1 MDIYRNYHLGQ
12 WQKTAA
18 HSLGTI
24 IRLLLLLVVIA
35 FWAGCKTPA
44 SVESSITQRPQ
55 VIPAQYKS
63 ALAVQIHG
71 SAIERSDS
79 LKGYDSANLGSTTW
93 DSFFQDTS
101 LKTLIRQGLRY
112 NYDLQRAINRLDI
125 ARVNL
130 RQAKLLQLPTLGISA
145 DANSTRFSDNGLTGQ
160 SMAGAGSVHHY
171 QDYTLQGQLS
181 WEADIWGKIRNQQKY
196 ALQDYLRTA
205 EAAKAVRTRLIAEIA
220 TGYYNLLILEK
231 QYQVATSSL
240 ILADSTLEL
249 TRLLKT
255 AGKTNQLSVQ
265 QTAAQRETVA
275 LLLPDLE
282 DQISAQQNALLALT
296 GQMPGT
302 IGDHGALDQVALPSE
317 IRTGA
322 PADLLNNRP
331 DVRSAETALKMAIS
345 KIGVAKAS
353 LYPTL
358 RITAA
363 GGVESLKASNWF
375 NLPASLFGM
384 VAGSVLQPV
393 FQQGALRR
401 DYKVAEL
408 EKVDAVLAFRTSV
421 LNAVGEVSD
430 ALTHYQKLN
439 IQAVMASR
447 QVDTLQQ
454 GAENASLLYKS
465 GLANYLE
472 VISAQNNALQAQ
484 LNLGS
489 IHGRELIAAVDIYR
503 SLGGGRGQ

>member
-1 MDIYRNYHLGQ
+1 MDIYRNYRSDQ
-12 WQKTAA
+12 WQKAVPR
-18 HSLGTI
+18 SVGTI
-24 IRLLLLLVVIA
+24 IRLLLLLALIA
-35 FWAGCKTPA
+35 LWAGCKTPA
-44 SVESSITQRPQ
+44 TVESSITQKPQ
-55 VIPAQYKS
+55 VIPAGYTS
-63 ALAVQIHG
+63 ATA
-71 SAIERSDS
+71 
-79 LKGYDSANLGSTTW
+79 GSTTGLR
-93 DSFFQDTS
+93 DSLQDLDTASLAGIPWETFFQDTS
-101 LKTLIRQGLRY
+101 LKTLIRQGLLY

-130 RQAKLLQLPTLGISA
+130 KQAKLLQLPTLAISA
-145 DANSTRFSDNGLTGQ
+145 EASSLRFSDNGLTGQ
-160 SMAGAGSVHHY
+160 SMAGAASTHHY
-171 QDYTLQGQLS
+171 EDYSLQGQLS
-181 WEADIWGKIRNQQKY
+181 WEADIWGKIKHQQKY

-205 EAAKAVRTRLIAEIA
+205 EAAKAVRTGLIAEIA

-275 LLLPDLE
+275 LLLPELE
-282 DQISAQQNALLALT
+282 DQIAAQQNALLALT
-296 GQMPGT
+296 GKMPGS
-302 IGDHGALDQVALPSE
+302 IGDHGELDRVALPKQIS
-317 IRTGA
+317 TGA

-331 DVRSAETALKMAIS
+331 DVRSAELALKMAIS

-353 LYPTL
+353 LYPSL

-363 GGVESLKASNWF
+363 GGVESLKASSWF

-393 FQQGALRR
+393 LQQGALRR
-401 DYKVAEL
+401 DYKVAQL
-408 EKVDAVLAFRTSV
+408 EKEEAVLMFRASV

-430 ALTHYQKLN
+430 ALTHYQQLN
-439 IQAVMASR
+439 IQAAMASR

-484 LNLGS
+484 LNLAS
-489 IHGRELIAAVDIYR
+489 IHGRQLIAAVNIYR
-503 SLGGGRGQ
+503 SLGGGRGQE